1 MKKKYDDLAQ
11 IGLGLMVV
19 YIACILAMV
28 TCGSMIIQQTEKLA
42 QQAQHTINDA
52 NKESANKMVILN
64 AWVED
69 NYDDYLFLIEYQSIG
84 KNVDPADVDW
94 ILYCEDDGDFFY
106 RSGTLDSWN
115 SGPGSIWEVGTTPG
129 TVSELES
136 GKRYFFGIDS
146 GTNDAVG
153 GAQCGPSW
161 LEARGTTATFMVIM
175 PDGGVSTQTLL
186 INDLEVGSPVI

>member
-1 MKKKYDDLAQ
+1 MRHSSEGVKLVDDAPNMLAF
-11 IGLGLMVV
+11 G
-19 YIACILAMV
+19 C
-28 TCGSMIIQQTEKLA
+28 
-42 QQAQHTINDA
+42 
-52 NKESANKMVILN
+52 
-64 AWVED
+64 ED
-69 NYDDYLFLIEYQSIG
+69 NG
-84 KNVDPADVDW
+84 N
-94 ILYCEDDGDFFY
+94 FFY
-106 RSGTLDSWN
+106 RSGTLDSWD

-129 TVSELES
+129 YVSELES

-161 LEARGTTATFMVIM
+161 LEQRGATATFMVIM